1 MQIPI
6 QNIYYLLCYAW
17 NKLDESDI
25 VNVKAI
31 STTELIDL
39 FAKILINS
47 TARLLKQ
54 GLDRN
59 YVEHEYIVNGIKG
72 KLNLS
77 ASVKQNILPVNKT
90 ICLYDEF
97 DYNIVH
103 NQILKT
109 TISKLLRVNNL
120 DKDLKNELRQLFQ
133 KMPPISEIKIRNSHF
148 KQIRL
153 HRNNYHYDFVLKVCQ
168 IINENLFID
177 ESSGNYKFKDFTRND
192 KAMARLFEEFVRNFY
207 KIEQSYFEVK
217 RDNIEWNLESESEED
232 LQREEDLRMLPIMQ
246 TDISLHLRHPL
257 TRKITRKII
266 IDTKYYKDAFK
277 TRFTQEKF
285 NSAHLYQLFSYLKNQ
300 ESDSEITKTCEGILL
315 YPAVGT
321 GFKFCYRYE
330 NHQIIIMAI
339 NLNQDWYNIKRDL
352 LEIISMTDE

>member
-39 FAKILINS
+39 FAKILING
-47 TARLLKQ
+47 TARMLKQ

-97 DYNIVH
+97 DYNILH

-109 TISKLLRVNNL
+109 TISKLLRVNNI
-120 DKDLKNELRQLFQ
+120 DKDLKNELHQLFQ

-177 ESSGNYKFKDFTRND
+177 ESSGNYKFKDFMRKD
-192 KAMARLFEEFVRNFY
+192 EAMARLFEDFVRNFY
-207 KIEQSYFEVK
+207 KIEQSDFKVK
-217 RDNIEWNLESESEED
+217 RDNIKWNFISENEKGS
-232 LQREEDLRMLPIMQ
+232 RMLPILQ
-246 TDISLHLRHPL
+246 TDISLYSSM
-257 TRKITRKII
+257 RKII

-285 NSAHLYQLFSYLKNQ
+285 NSTHLYQLFSYLKNQ
-300 ESDSEITKTCEGILL
+300 ESDLEITKTCEGILL
-315 YPAVGT
+315 YPAVET

-330 NHQIIIMAI
+330 NHQIIIMSI
-339 NLNQDWYNIKRDL
+339 NLNQDWYDIKKDL